1 MRKGLIAALVVIV
14 LLAVG
19 GYAGVQYGK
28 KFIAERVMNEVVE
41 QVLQDEEVRRLMD
54 DPEVRQALREAVS
67 AEDLER
73 LRNEIGAKLGSGG
86 SDSGSGN
93 SAGDTGDGAGGKSG
107 SGSPAADGESLVITS
122 LEEAE
127 ALVLEKFSIGEIRR
141 FAAMAGDGL
150 TTEEKQKIQEEAMSR
165 FTEEELQALKLIALM
180 EAEKRLGE

>member
-73 LRNEIGAKLGSGG
+73 LRSEVGSKLGN
-86 SDSGSGN
+86 GSGN
-93 SAGDTGDGAGGKSG
+93 SGGAGSESG
-107 SGSPAADGESLVITS
+107 AGSPAADGESLVITS

-141 FAAMAGDGL
+141 FAAMAGNGL
-150 TTEEKQKIQEEAMSR
+150 TAEEKQKIQEEAMSR